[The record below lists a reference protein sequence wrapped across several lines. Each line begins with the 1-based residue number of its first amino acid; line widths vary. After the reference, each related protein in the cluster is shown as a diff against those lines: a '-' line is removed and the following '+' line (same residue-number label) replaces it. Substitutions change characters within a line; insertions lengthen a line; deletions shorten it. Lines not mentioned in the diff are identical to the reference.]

1 MNNVVFNQTD
11 KMKIWGSATE
21 EEKFEYL
28 LNAPNIMKI
37 LSLIKVNLISLEEVY
52 QQQYDTY
59 ICAFTVTLECNG
71 KILVIKK
78 EESLNP
84 YAWKQEKVKKYHT
97 HTSINDTSNTLD
109 YMKEIFGNQD
119 EDSYYGEMYIM
130 RNIEELEKKYI
141 YEQKLM
147 TREFERAVIINEIHD
162 LPY

>member
-11 KMKIWGSATE
+11 KLKIWGSGTE

-37 LSLIKVNLISLEEVY
+37 LSLIKVNLISLDEVY

-59 ICAFTVTLECNG
+59 ICTFTVTLECNG

-84 YAWKQEKVKKYHT
+84 YVWKQEKVKKYHT
-97 HTSINDTSNTLD
+97 ETSINDNLNTLD

-141 YEQKLM
+141 YEHKLM
-147 TREFERAVIINEIHD
+147 TREFDRAVIINENHD
-162 LPY
+162 LPF